1 MVEID
6 NVEIMINQMLTHEPE
21 AIIAILEN
29 KNPIGIM
36 HKEDWE
42 SDRFNHIKAKCRLYK
57 APLFVTRSDIPIIGT
72 TFYVDLAECERIG
85 EKNG

>member
-21 AIIAILEN
+21 AIITILEN
-29 KNPIGIM
+29 KNPIALM
-36 HKEDWE
+36 FKDDWE
-42 SDRFNHIKAKCRLYK
+42 SDRFNHIKARCRLYK

-85 EKNG
+85 EENG